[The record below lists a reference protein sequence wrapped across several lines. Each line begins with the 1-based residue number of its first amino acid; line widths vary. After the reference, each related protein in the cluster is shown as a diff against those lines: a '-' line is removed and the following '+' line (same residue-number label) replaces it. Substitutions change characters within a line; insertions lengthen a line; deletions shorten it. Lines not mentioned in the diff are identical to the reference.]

1 MEALMFY
8 LAQPIDALDHSR
20 GPIDAPVS
28 LVEYGDFECPHCKQ
42 AAPVVKLLLERFA
55 GRVRFVYRH
64 FPLEGVHPHA
74 LSAAVAA
81 EAAGAQGRFWPMHD
95 RLFADQQHLELPDLR
110 ARAQALD
117 LDLHRYDA
125 DVADERYLAR
135 VRDHLRSGEASG
147 VRATPTFFLDG
158 RICDV
163 SYGFRALVEGVEG
176 ALRKHERHAGT
187 SGANQPLRG

>member
-1 MEALMFY
+1 MLD

-42 AAPVVKLLLERFA
+42 AAPVVRLLLERFA

-81 EAAGAQGRFWPMHD
+81 EAAGVQGRFWPMHD

-135 VRDHLRSGEASG
+135 VRDHIRSGKASG

-176 ALRKHERHAGT
+176 ALRNHERHAGT
-187 SGANQPLRG
+187 SGANQRLRG